1 MSGHLPGQPGPTGSH
16 GKQSRIVRKPP
27 TSLTNHCG
35 RISPLYCC
43 YDRRHRNR
51 RNTPP
56 KSPPN
61 QRCPT
66 APRQKPPTTWAN
78 HRPRLENP
86 SRCPARAGHPDR
98 RRPRDRDGR
107 DLGPGVCAS
116 GRCRLAAARGHG
128 SRVPTAE
135 RSETSSTGAACGA
148 AAPKIV
154 SISSIAVGMSSAGAR
169 RSAGGRSCCAS
180 LRGSRRKACVDA
192 GLGSRLRA
200 SKRRC
205 SRTSNV

>member
-86 SRCPARAGHPDR
+86 SRCPARAGHPER

-107 DLGPGVCAS
+107 DLGPGGSARVAD
-116 GRCRLAAARGHG
+116 AAWPRHADTVH
-128 SRVPTAE
+128 VFQL
-135 RSETSSTGAACGA
+135 RS
-148 AAPKIV
+148 APRHPPL
-154 SISSIAVGMSSAGAR
+154 AR
-169 RSAGGRSCCAS
+169 RVGLPRQRLSRS
-180 LRGSRRKACVDA
+180 
-192 GLGSRLRA
+192 RA
-200 SKRRC
+200 
-205 SRTSNV
+205 